1 MKMIHKLLVANRGEI
16 AVRIIRACR
25 EFNIATVAVY
35 SNVDKDSLHVML
47 ADEAVCIGDHR
58 LANSYLN
65 QEAIL
70 QAAINT
76 QAQAIHPGFGFLSE
90 RDDFVEKCEKL
101 GIKFVGPKSSHIK
114 IMGDKVTARQTMEKA
129 GMPVVPGSQGL
140 IDSFGDAEKIA
151 KQLGYPLM
159 IKATAGGGGKGMRI
173 CYEAATLKEM
183 YEQARQEGKAAFNN
197 DAVYIE
203 RFVEHPRHIEV
214 QVIGDE
220 FGNVCHVFER
230 ECSVQRNNQKMIE
243 EAPVQ
248 NLSAKTRQ
256 RLFDVSVQAAEA
268 IGYESCGTFEFIMDK
283 EENFYFI
290 EMNTRIQVEHPV
302 SEMISGIDLIKEQIR
317 IAEGRPLSFKQS
329 DIKAFG
335 HAIELRINAEDPL
348 HNFMPS
354 AGRINSVHMP
364 GGNGVRIDTFVYSG
378 YTILPFYDSMIAKVV
393 VHAPTRDEAMEKAIR
408 CLEEIDIDGLKTNID
423 FQLEILLSEAF
434 QDNKYTTSLV
444 TDLLKEGVLNV

>member
-1 MKMIHKLLVANRGEI
+1 MKMIQKLLIANRGEI

-25 EFNIATVAVY
+25 ELNIATVAVY

-90 RDDFVEKCEKL
+90 REDFVEKCEKL
-101 GIKFVGPKSSHIK
+101 GIKFVGPKSHHIAV
-114 IMGDKVTARQTMEKA
+114 MGDKVSARQTMEKA
-129 GMPVVPGSQGL
+129 GMPVVPGSKGL
-140 IDSFGDAEKIA
+140 VSNFKDAKKLSEK
-151 KQLGYPLM
+151 LGFPLM

-173 CYEAATLKEM
+173 AFDADHFEEM
-183 YEQARQEGKAAFNN
+183 YNQARLEGKAAFNN

-203 RFVEHPRHIEV
+203 RFVEDPRHIEV
-214 QVIGDE
+214 QVIGDQY
-220 FGNVCHVFER
+220 GNVCHVFER

-248 NLSAKTRQ
+248 NLSESTRQ
-256 RLFDVSVQAAEA
+256 RLFDVSVAAAKA
-268 IGYESCGTFEFIMDK
+268 IAYESCGTFEFIMDK

-317 IAEGRPLSFKQS
+317 IAEGRPLSFVQS
-329 DIKAFG
+329 DLRAQG
-335 HAIELRINAEDPL
+335 HAIELRINAENPSK
-348 HNFMPS
+348 NFMPS
-354 AGRINSVHMP
+354 AGLIKSVHMP

-378 YTILPFYDSMIAKVV
+378 YSILPFYDSMIAKVI

-408 CLEEIDIDGLKTNID
+408 CLEEIDIEGLETNIE

-434 QDNKYTTSLV
+434 QDNRYTTALV
-444 TDLLKEGVLNV
+444 SNLLKEGVLDV

>member
-1 MKMIHKLLVANRGEI
+1 MKMIQKLLIANRGEI

-25 EFNIATVAVY
+25 ELNISTVAVY
-35 SNVDKDSLHVML
+35 STVDKDSLHVML
-47 ADEAVCIGDHR
+47 ADEAVCIGDHQ
-58 LANSYLN
+58 LTNSYLN

-90 RDDFVEKCEKL
+90 RDDFVEKCEAL
-101 GIKFVGPKSSHIK
+101 GIKFVGPHSQHLR
-114 IMGDKVTARQTMEKA
+114 IMGDKVTARQTMIEA
-129 GMPVVPGSQGL
+129 GMPVVPGSKGL
-140 IDSFGDAEKIA
+140 INTYKEAQKVA
-151 KQLGYPLM
+151 KELGFPLI

-173 CYEAATLKEM
+173 CYSKETLKDM
-183 YEQARQEGKAAFNN
+183 YDQARSEGGMAFGN

-214 QVIGDE
+214 QVIGDD

-248 NLSAKTRQ
+248 NLSPKTRQ
-256 RLFDVSVQAAEA
+256 RLYDVSVQAAQK
-268 IGYESCGTFEFIMDK
+268 IGYVSAGTFEFIMDAK
-283 EENFYFI
+283 ENFYFI

-302 SEMISGIDLIKEQIR
+302 SEMISGLDLIKEQIR
-317 IAEGRPLSFKQS
+317 VAEGRRLSFKQT
-329 DIKAFG
+329 DISAFG
-335 HAIELRINAEDPL
+335 HAIELRINAEDPK
-348 HNFMPS
+348 HNFRPA
-354 AGRINSVHMP
+354 AGKINSVHMP

-378 YTILPFYDSMIAKVV
+378 YTILPFYDSMIAKVI

-408 CLEEIDIDGLKTNID
+408 CLEEIDIDGIVTNVD
-423 FQLEILLSEAF
+423 FQLEVLLSEAF
-434 QDNKYTTSLV
+434 QDNAYTTSLV
-444 TDLLKEGVLNV
+444 SELLKEGDA